1 MVFPAMKL
9 DLSSL
14 QLRKTAFSK
23 QPMTILDPAEPKA
36 ILSSIIEMVLVETG
50 NPEARKRWQDIQLRN
65 LLKHVRE
72 RSAFWRK
79 HIASSMFSDVTL
91 ATLPILT
98 REQVIQQVALEGN
111 LLRAADGIPA
121 KQHSTS
127 GSTGTPV
134 HFFFSVVNSQYN
146 SVRSVAQYFIEGRD
160 TSLNRTRIRP
170 GTVPMA
176 NGFTVEENSSY
187 VGPLT
192 PLIHSGTSKEIEY
205 FNPVDYKKLVKEL
218 QRTDIGYL
226 VCAPRILE
234 SMFSVIDPTFLK
246 QSNTKMWLSL
256 AQGVSSDMAKIFSDL
271 NIPIRANYSS
281 EEVGPIGFE
290 CAACPEHYHVATSN
304 VIAEVVDAAYDIDGV
319 RHGKVLVTHLH
330 SYATPFIRYDLGDL
344 ACLGDTCPC
353 GHQGPTIHHLH
364 GKVGSIV
371 KHRGGRISPFRIR
384 GRELTSLVNFTEYR
398 IRQTDFEKLVVE
410 IGGRTELS
418 ADESLAITKFLND
431 RVGQEF
437 EIEIKARQQ
446 IDWGENRKRDGFRCE
461 VA

>member
-1 MVFPAMKL
+1 
-9 DLSSL
+9 
-14 QLRKTAFSK
+14 
-23 QPMTILDPAEPKA
+23 
-36 ILSSIIEMVLVETG
+36 
-50 NPEARKRWQDIQLRN
+50 
-65 LLKHVRE
+65 
-72 RSAFWRK
+72 
-79 HIASSMFSDVTL
+79 
-91 ATLPILT
+91 
-98 REQVIQQVALEGN
+98 
-111 LLRAADGIPA
+111 
-121 KQHSTS
+121 
-127 GSTGTPV
+127 
-134 HFFFSVVNSQYN
+134 
-146 SVRSVAQYFIEGRD
+146 
-160 TSLNRTRIRP
+160 
-170 GTVPMA
+170 MA